1 MGKQKK
7 FQNLRYLKKRN
18 KPPNISFKFSKLRF
32 GNLKKKVK
40 SDNGNMKFGIL
51 QKLILGFMI
60 PVLFIVA
67 LGIIS
72 YSKSSKGLISNYEQ
86 STFNSIKMGSDY
98 MEYIFNSIDSISK
111 QYARDS
117 ELSYFTRGLV
127 NNTPSEKLR
136 YTTLVNNELK
146 EKVELER
153 FINNIHIIGED
164 NVPILTSEFQNT
176 NGFFTELKKNMEGFD
191 DSEEGIWIGNHP
203 LIDQRLSLE
212 SEDYAFSLIQK
223 FSSDKAG
230 IVIDVSRNE
239 IENLLKNLNLGKD
252 SIVGIVTPDNREIT
266 IENTLSDKEKNK
278 NSFQFY
284 EKDYYKKSLQSGEE
298 IGSEYVKYNSKDYLY
313 FYSKVGKTGIVFT
326 SLIPKTNIMS
336 QANDIRTITFFVVIL
351 ACIVAVSIGSIISGG
366 IVKGIKHINHN
377 LKQISEGVLT
387 VEMKVNRKDE
397 FGILSHNIMDMLYN
411 MRKLINKVASVSNL
425 VLDSAFKVEEAS
437 NSMSL
442 SSGQISTSVEEI
454 GNGIAG
460 QAEDSQNCLVQM
472 DELSS
477 KITVVNNNLD
487 NIEKSMDDTKN
498 IINQGIHRM
507 EELNDQSQKTDQITT
522 YVMDNITTLER
533 KLNSIGKIVDSIDE
547 IAEQTNL
554 LSLNASIEA
563 ARAGNAGKGFAVVAD
578 EIRKLALQSKKAAD
592 EINLVISDITDQT
605 LDTVNTAKEA
615 ETVVKVQSDI
625 VENTI
630 TSFKNMSSV
639 IEKLISNINEIGQDM
654 KNMESARAGTL
665 NAVENISAIS
675 EETYAASNSISHVVH
690 NQAVSMEALEEASR
704 ILENNA
710 KELEEAIH
718 MFQI

>member
-7 FQNLRYLKKRN
+7 IPKLKILKKRN
-18 KPPNISFKFSKLRF
+18 KPLNFSFKFSKLRF
-32 GNLKKKVK
+32 GSLKKKVK

-72 YSKSSKGLISNYEQ
+72 YKKSSKGLISNYEQ

-164 NVPILTSEFQNT
+164 NVPVLTSEFQNT
-176 NGFFTELKKNMEGFD
+176 NGFFTELKENMEEFD
-191 DSEEGIWIGNHP
+191 DSEEGIWIGEHP
-203 LIDQRLSLE
+203 LIDQKLSLE

-223 FSSDKAG
+223 FSSDQSG
-230 IVIDVSRNE
+230 IIIDVSRNE

-252 SIVGIVTPDNREIT
+252 SIVGIVTPDNRETT

-278 NSFQFY
+278 NSFQFH
-284 EKDYYKKSLQSGEE
+284 EKDYYKKSLQSKEE
-298 IGSEYVKYNSKDYLY
+298 IGSKYVKYNSQDYLY
-313 FYSKVGKTGIVFT
+313 FYSKIGQTGIVFT

-336 QANDIRTITFFVVIL
+336 QANDIRTITFFIVIL

-366 IVKGIKHINHN
+366 IVKGIKHISHN
-377 LKQISEGVLT
+377 LKQISEGDLT

-425 VLDSAFKVEEAS
+425 VLDSSFKVEEAS

-442 SSGQISTSVEEI
+442 SSGQISTSIEEI
-454 GNGIAG
+454 GNGIAN

-487 NIEKSMDDTKN
+487 NIERSMDESKN
-498 IINQGIHRM
+498 MINQGIHRM
-507 EELNDQSQKTDQITT
+507 EELNDQSQKTNQITT

-533 KLNSIGKIVDSIDE
+533 KITSIEKIVDSIDE

-563 ARAGNAGKGFAVVAD
+563 ARAGIAGKGFAVVAD

-625 VENTI
+625 VKNTI
-630 TSFKNMSSV
+630 TSFQNMSSV
-639 IEKLISNINEIGQDM
+639 IEKLINNINEIGQDM